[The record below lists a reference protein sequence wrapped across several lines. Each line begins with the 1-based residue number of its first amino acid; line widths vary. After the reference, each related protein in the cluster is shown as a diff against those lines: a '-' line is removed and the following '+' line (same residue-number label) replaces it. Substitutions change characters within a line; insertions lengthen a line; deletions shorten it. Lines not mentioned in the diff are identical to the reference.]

1 MGQAEVVGAVVEGGF
16 AVIDKYFWHILWALV
31 AALVLNIFV
40 FVRFVLPKVTKPFLN
55 PHEFQP
61 LTLIEKERLTHNTS
75 WLRFA
80 LPHNTTILGLPTGA
94 HIIFKLQGKDGKD
107 VFRPYTPVSD
117 DRQLGFVDF
126 VIKVYPTGKMTP
138 LLEEL
143 KVGDTVPMKGPRGQ
157 FRYQANK
164 WRAIGMIAGGTGITP
179 MYQVLNAILSNPK
192 DKTRVTLLYGNITV
206 DDIILR
212 AELDKIAMERPDRF
226 EVYYV
231 LNTPPEGWTQG
242 VGFVTPD
249 MIQMKLPVPAE
260 DSLILSCGPTPMCV
274 AIKGYL
280 QTLGYD
286 EAGQFQF

>member
-164 WRAIGMIAGGTGITP
+164 WRAIGESTSSHKPCKARRSSASVIRSGAVRLMSVFISSCVHFCSWLTIAHT
-179 MYQVLNAILSNPK
+179 AS
-192 DKTRVTLLYGNITV
+192 LLYCTTMQARLMWMEKFTCPFL
-206 DDIILR
+206 LR
-212 AELDKIAMERPDRF
+212 
-226 EVYYV
+226 
-231 LNTPPEGWTQG
+231 
-242 VGFVTPD
+242 
-249 MIQMKLPVPAE
+249 
-260 DSLILSCGPTPMCV
+260 
-274 AIKGYL
+274 
-280 QTLGYD
+280 
-286 EAGQFQF
+286 